1 MAIYQMLAILILL
14 AAALAG
20 FHPLAGQVA
29 TLPFHSPQFAEK
41 VDYHSFAP
49 ALLLQHHIPNRFQ
62 KLPKNPVLTPTRGSW
77 DSKDVADPFVAVTAD
92 SILLFYDGDDND
104 RYHIGYAVQDS
115 LGWGWQKRGLIL
127 GGSGEEWDSFHQIA
141 PAALLQPERWLLYY
155 NGNREDSELGYQW
168 GLALRER
175 PSASAP
181 LGEWRTAQ
189 NGPLLAL
196 DSTNWDFAGNA
207 YGDVLWFPEEGKY
220 RMWYTGFQGPL
231 ASIGL
236 AESFDGLR
244 WEKRGEGPALAL
256 FPGVIAPE
264 VIFNGESYAMY
275 FVQLEFLRGGMATK
289 ICRAES
295 RDGIAWENVQDALLP
310 TERWERRRLMR
321 PNLSYFEGRVQL
333 YYCAGG
339 GSWSIGAASA
349 EAQFESAGVWRSR
362 TVQGEFT
369 RLGIKYEQPPETVL
383 TVSLVDAASQKVYP
397 CVLEENRTML
407 RKDVYCSQL
416 AVPAGLLSGSWQAEA
431 RLSTARPDRSPVV
444 YEIVLVP

>member
-1 MAIYQMLAILILL
+1 MAIYQMLTMLILL

-20 FHPLAGQVA
+20 FHPLAGQVT

-49 ALLLQHHIPNRFQ
+49 ALLLKHRIPNRFQ
-62 KLPKNPVLTPTRGSW
+62 KLPKNPVLTPSPGNW
-77 DSKDVADPFVAVTAD
+77 DSKDAADPFVAVTAD
-92 SILLFYDGDDND
+92 SILLFYDGDHND
-104 RYHIGYAVQDS
+104 RYHIGYAVRDS
-115 LGWGWQKRGLIL
+115 LGWGWRKRGLIL
-127 GGSGEEWDSFHQIA
+127 GGSGAEWDSFHQIA
-141 PAALLQPERWLLYY
+141 PVVLLHPERWLLYY
-155 NGNREDSELGYQW
+155 NGNREDNELGYQW

-181 LGEWRTAQ
+181 FGEWRTAQ
-189 NGPLLAL
+189 NQPLLTL
-196 DSTNWDFAGNA
+196 DSTAWDFAGNA

-236 AESFDGLR
+236 AESVDGLR
-244 WEKRGEGPALAL
+244 WDKAGEGPALAL

-264 VIFNGESYAMY
+264 IIFNGESYQMY
-275 FVQLEFLRGGMATK
+275 FVQLEFLRGEMATK

-295 RDGIAWENVQDALLP
+295 RDGSNWENVQDALLP

-339 GSWSIGAASA
+339 GNWSIGAAYA
-349 EAQFESAGVWRSR
+349 EAQFESAGSWRSQPLR
-362 TVQGEFT
+362 GDFT
-369 RLGIKYEQPPETVL
+369 RLSVKYEQPPETVL

-416 AVPAGLLSGSWQAEA
+416 AVPAELLSGSWQAEA